1 MQTTRRKKIILAS
14 IAIIAIVLV
23 MALLLRAGGISPGAG
38 AGESGSVVFDI
49 KIVDTNDIH
58 TYIEDN
64 ADTGNIGLDRVA
76 GIIQYARENSDLT
89 LALDGGDTY
98 HGRPLGSLSQGAS
111 IARVIGL
118 VGYDAM
124 TAGNHDWNYGKDRC
138 RELGEL
144 SGLPILTGNV
154 VDENGNGFFPTDRL
168 IKEVTKD
175 NVTLRIGVFGV
186 IDPTLFAQAMPS
198 LIEGLTAQDNVAY
211 ARQMASELRADGCD
225 IVIAMTHSLYPAT
238 VAEQVDG
245 VDLWICGHEHTYID
259 EAVTTPDGGV
269 AYLSECG
276 YRLQSVGLID
286 LQYEVSDD
294 GAMAITGYD
303 KTTIEYDASQE
314 FDKVPEVT
322 AALDDVLAENAAVMA
337 QEIGSTTVSLN
348 GEWEAVRV
356 GQTDLGNVITD
367 AYLDLTGA
375 DIAFEHAGQI
385 RSSVEPGTITYG
397 DVVAISPFGTYIVT
411 KSISGKDILDCLET
425 SIAIQVRN
433 REAQARHDDQAWPAR
448 NGACLQVGGMAVIY
462 DPTREEGSRIISV
475 EIGGEPLEESR
486 EYTLA
491 TNSYVADLDV
501 YPAIAE
507 APETGQFPACDEALI
522 RYIEKGPETIAQSA
536 SDVRYVERTE

>member
-211 ARQMASELRADGCD
+211 ARQMAAELREDGCD

-286 LQYEVSDD
+286 LQYEVSAD

-337 QEIGSTTVSLN
+337 EEVGSTTVSLN

-433 REAQARHDDQAWPAR
+433 REAQARHDDQAWPPR
-448 NGACLQVGGMAVIY
+448 NGACLQVGGMQVVY
-462 DPTREEGSRIISV
+462 DPTREEGSRVISV
-475 EIGGEPLEESR
+475 EIGGEPLEKSR

-507 APETGQFPACDEALI
+507 ASETGQFPACDEALI
-522 RYIEKGPETIAQSA
+522 RYIEKGPATIAQSA
-536 SDVRYVERTE
+536 ADVRYVERTE